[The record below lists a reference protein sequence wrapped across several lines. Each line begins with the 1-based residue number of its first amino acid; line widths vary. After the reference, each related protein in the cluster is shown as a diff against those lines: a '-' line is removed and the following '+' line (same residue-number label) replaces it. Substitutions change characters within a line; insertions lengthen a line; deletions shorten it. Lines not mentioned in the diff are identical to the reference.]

1 MHIISEER
9 ALAHWRTLCCVPPAI
24 ATRLT
29 NRFLT
34 EQPALVGTILT
45 LCDGTM
51 EDQDGKPVLRPD
63 DDPGMADFKRL
74 VEAAAQLAEIFRRE
88 AGRALRKMER
98 AEATELIDTYLAL
111 FLRFKEAKERGGEI
125 ANEIFDAFPQP
136 NLFGGVVTALGSAPN
151 ARKDRA
157 AVEALILRL
166 TIEGLHRAC
175 GGDATPD
182 SNDWD
187 AERVLIALSG
197 QGDPMRHAALAASE
211 RFRAELTPELIAE
224 LRWWA
229 SDPKEALEEDG
240 SLGMHALYLL
250 AKWRET
256 SAWPACRDLLLLPGQ
271 TSEDLLGDFITEDAS
286 IVLAM
291 VAGGMRDELRT
302 MVENER
308 VDEFCRTACLDALA
322 CQVAWGECPRSELV
336 TYLREL
342 LTGRLRNSPRNEHVF
357 GGVVSAA
364 CDLEAWE
371 LLPEIQG
378 AYQRGAVDEFFMD
391 LDYVRE
397 SAAGKHP
404 GQWQDFCQKHAPVDD
419 VALRTKWLDEAPEK
433 PDPLPTLPEGRVVA
447 EGFTPFLAPPKV
459 GRNDPC
465 PCGSGKKFK
474 KCCGG

>member
-1 MHIISEER
+1 MR
-9 ALAHWRTLCCVPPAI
+9 
-24 ATRLT
+24 
-29 NRFLT
+29 
-34 EQPALVGTILT
+34 EQPALAGTILA
-45 LCDGTM
+45 LAGGTM
-51 EDQDGKPVLRPD
+51 EDHEGKSVLRPID
-63 DDPGMADFKRL
+63 DEAQEYAQWL
-74 VEAAAQLAEIFRRE
+74 LEAAAQLAEIFRRE
-88 AGRALRKMER
+88 AGRALRKMEH
-98 AEATELIDTYLAL
+98 AEATELIDTNLAL
-111 FLRFKEAKERGGEI
+111 FLRFKEAKESGGEL
-125 ANEIFDAFPQP
+125 ANKIFDDLPQP
-136 NLFGGVVTALGSAPN
+136 NLLAGVVTALGSAPN

-157 AVEALILRL
+157 AVEALTLRL
-166 TIEGLHRAC
+166 TIEALHRAC

-187 AERVLIALSG
+187 AERVLVALSG

-211 RFRAELTPELIAE
+211 RFRVELTPELIEE
-224 LRWWA
+224 LKWWA
-229 SDPKEALEEDG
+229 SDPKEALQEDG
-240 SLGMHALYLL
+240 SLGMHALHLL

-291 VAGGMRDELRT
+291 IAGGMRDELRT

-308 VDEFCRTACLDALA
+308 LDEFCRTACLDALT
-322 CQVAWGECPRSELV
+322 CQVVWGEWPRAELI

-357 GGVVSAA
+357 GDAVSAA

-371 LLPEIQG
+371 LLPEIEG
-378 AYQRGAVDEFFMD
+378 AFQRGSVDEFFLN
-391 LDYVRE
+391 LDFVRE

-404 GQWQDFCQKHAPVDD
+404 GQWQDFSQTHAPIDD
-419 VALRTKWLDEAPEK
+419 VASRTQWLDEAPEK
-433 PDPLPTLPEGRVVA
+433 PEPLPPLPEERVVA
-447 EGFTPFLAPPKV
+447 DSFATYLAPPKV

-465 PCGSGKKFK
+465 PCRSGKKFK